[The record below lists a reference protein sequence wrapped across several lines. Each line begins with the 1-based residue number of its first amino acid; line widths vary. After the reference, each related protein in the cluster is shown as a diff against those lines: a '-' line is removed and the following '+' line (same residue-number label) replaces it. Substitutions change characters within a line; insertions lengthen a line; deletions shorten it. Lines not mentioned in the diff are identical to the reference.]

1 MEALAVVKAIQF
13 VRELEI
19 SKAVLEGNS
28 KMIIINALKDDKSS
42 LTTQLDSTG
51 CKFYFHFFYSITLLS
66 HQEGR

>member
-1 MEALAVVKAIQF
+1 MEALAVEEAIQF

-28 KMIIINALKDDKSS
+28 KMIINALKDDKSS

-51 CKFYFHFFYSITLLS
+51 CKFYFHVFYSITLLS